1 MAATPAVGQITECT
15 VLTEALRDGVTSRL
29 TGTEASEGHM
39 FTVTPHPYWQA
50 VLG

>member
-1 MAATPAVGQITECT
+1 MAATPAVGQMTECM
-15 VLTEALRDGVTSRL
+15 VLTEALRDSVTGQL

-39 FTVTPHPYWQA
+39 STVTPHPYWQA